1 MKNSR
6 QEAEAKL
13 SKAAQKMLKRLREGK
28 FYVWAKEP
36 PKAMLELQAAGLVG
50 TAGRVETIVR
60 CWVPIHGYKTFTPEQ
75 FQDIEE

>member
-13 SKAAQKMLKRLREGK
+13 SKRAKKMLKRLREGK
-28 FYVWAKEP
+28 YYVWAAEP
-36 PKAMLELQAAGLVG
+36 PKAMLELQVAGLVG
-50 TAGRVETIVR
+50 TARRIQTIVR
-60 CWVPIHGYKTFTPEQ
+60 CWVPTHGYKPFTSEQ